1 MSPFTYTAPPA
12 LLVGLVGMHTSSYAM
27 RTPEARPSLKGLT
40 YVQIGER
47 LGISPKTAYSRMVR
61 ALDLLKLGMPE

>member
-1 MSPFTYTAPPA
+1 MPAPCREIF
-12 LLVGLVGMHTSSYAM
+12 LLVRV
-27 RTPEARPSLKGLT
+27 EGLT